1 MKFKK
6 FSTNKIDYIIR
17 NVSNINM
24 TLYKNKDVKNKRKAP
39 CYMTLSLPTV

>member
-1 MKFKK
+1 M

-24 TLYKNKDVKNKRKAP
+24 TLYKNKDVKKKERLLAI
-39 CYMTLSLPTV
+39 

>member
-24 TLYKNKDVKNKRKAP
+24 TLYKTKDVKKKERLLAI
-39 CYMTLSLPTV
+39 